1 MERLEA
7 AKMKG
12 PGLKDTFQED
22 MPKESLNFDD
32 FEPDEGA
39 LVGNLYASARTHPF
53 EKTNLYSYPSKSWPT
68 QKRKALASEK
78 LKNPKSKK
86 KKAEETKSHHSGKK
100 RRAQII

>member
-12 PGLKDTFQED
+12 PGLKDAFQED

-53 EKTNLYSYPSKSWPT
+53 EKNKLVFISKQIMANPERKNWP
-68 QKRKALASEK
+68 QKS
-78 LKNPKSKK
+78 
-86 KKAEETKSHHSGKK
+86 
-100 RRAQII
+100 